1 VKIENQ
7 FEVAAPIDE
16 VWAAM
21 LDVDRVVAC
30 VPGAS
35 VLEQLGPDAY
45 RLGMKV
51 KVGPV
56 SMQYRGDIEF
66 VEKHHEAHRA
76 VLSGKGKETR
86 GQGTA
91 EATSVLTLT
100 DLGATTRCTV
110 DADVKLSGRI
120 AAMGQG
126 IISDVADRI
135 AGQFAG
141 NLQTMLISGS
151 GDDGVDTGSGGPHG
165 DRDASAGDGVGD
177 ESAQPERSGATVDE
191 AIDTAAA
198 GTQHGGVSTDAE
210 DAKSGAAPVEQA
222 RGDTDMTQGQVT
234 GSPGPAGG
242 DEPIRVR
249 REGVSGA
256 AQSEAGGRAS
266 DHVAAT
272 GGRTATDFDDDVA
285 SLDGLDLARTILVGR
300 LKEPRV
306 AAGVGALLAL
316 VLFLLGRRSAR

>member
-1 VKIENQ
+1 MKIENQ
-7 FEVAAPIDE
+7 FDVAAPIDE

-21 LDVDRVVAC
+21 LDVDQVAAC

-66 VEKHHEAHRA
+66 VEKDHEAHRA
-76 VLSGKGKETR
+76 VLRGKGKETR

-91 EATSVLTLT
+91 EATSVLALT
-100 DLGATTRCTV
+100 DLGGTTRCTV
-110 DADVKLSGRI
+110 DADVKLSGRM

-141 NLQTMLISGS
+141 NLQTMLTSGS
-151 GDDGVDTGSGGPHG
+151 GGDGMDAGTGGADS
-165 DRDASAGDGVGD
+165 DRDAGATAGVGD
-177 ESAQPERSGATVDE
+177 EAARPERSGATVEE

-198 GTQHGGVSTDAE
+198 GTRSGGVRTDPE
-210 DAKSGAAPVEQA
+210 DAKSGTAPVERT
-222 RGDTDMTQGQVT
+222 RGDDDMTQGQVA
-234 GSPGPAGG
+234 GNPGAAPSDA
-242 DEPIRVR
+242 PTRLR

-256 AQSEAGGRAS
+256 AQSEAGGRVS

-272 GGRTATDFDDDVA
+272 GGRKAADFDDDAA
-285 SLDGLDLARTILVGR
+285 SLDGLDLARTIVVGR
-300 LKEPRV
+300 LKEPRI
-306 AAGVGALLAL
+306 AAGVGTVLAL
-316 VLFLLGRRSAR
+316 VLFWLGRRSAR

>member
-1 VKIENQ
+1 MKIENQ

-21 LDVDRVVAC
+21 LDVDQVAAC

-35 VLEQLGPDAY
+35 VLEQLGPDTY

-66 VEKHHEAHRA
+66 VDKDHDAHRA

-86 GQGTA
+86 GHGTA

-100 DLGATTRCTV
+100 DLGGTTQCTV

-126 IISDVADRI
+126 IIKDVSDRI

-141 NLQTMLISGS
+141 NLQTMLTSASGED
-151 GDDGVDTGSGGPHG
+151 GGGDADDGYRGAGP
-165 DRDASAGDGVGD
+165 GDGVGA
-177 ESAQPERSGATVDE
+177 ESSQPERSGATVEE

-198 GTQHGGVSTDAE
+198 GTQHGGVLTDAE
-210 DAKSGAAPVEQA
+210 DATSGAAPVEQV
-222 RGDTDMTQGQVT
+222 RGDDDMTKGQVA
-234 GSPGPAGG
+234 GSPGNVGR
-242 DEPIRVR
+242 DTSTRLR

-256 AQSEAGGRAS
+256 AQSEAGGRVS

-272 GGRTATDFDDDVA
+272 GGRKAADFDDDAA
-285 SLDGLDLARTILVGR
+285 SIDGLDLARTIVVGR
-300 LKEPRV
+300 LKEPKV
-306 AAGVGALLAL
+306 AAGMGALLAF
-316 VLFLLGRRSAR
+316 VLFWLGRRSAH

>member
-1 VKIENQ
+1 MKIENQ

-21 LDVDRVVAC
+21 LDVDQVAAC

-56 SMQYRGDIEF
+56 TMQYKGDIEF
-66 VEKHHEAHRA
+66 VEKDHDAHRA

-91 EATSVLTLT
+91 EATSVLELT
-100 DLGATTRCTV
+100 DLGGTTRCTV

-126 IISDVADRI
+126 IIKDVADRI

-141 NLQTMLISGS
+141 NLQTMLTSGP
-151 GDDGVDTGSGGPHG
+151 GEEGGEVDDGYRGAGS
-165 DRDASAGDGVGD
+165 GDGVGD
-177 ESAQPERSGATVDE
+177 EAAQPERSGETVEE
-191 AIDTAAA
+191 AINTAAA
-198 GTQHGGVSTDAE
+198 GSQHGGVLTDGK
-210 DAKSGAAPVEQA
+210 DANSGEAPVEQT
-222 RGDTDMTQGQVT
+222 RGDDDMTTGQVS
-234 GSPGPAGG
+234 GSPGNAPG
-242 DEPIRVR
+242 DRPTRPR

-256 AQSEAGGRAS
+256 AQSEAGGRVS

-272 GGRTATDFDDDVA
+272 GGRKAADLDDDAA
-285 SLDGLDLARTILVGR
+285 SLDGLDLARTIVVGR
-300 LKEPRV
+300 LKEPKV
-306 AAGVGALLAL
+306 AAGVGALLGF
-316 VLFLLGRRSAR
+316 VLFWLGRRSAR